1 MRARFDFGFLYT
13 DKHFCFQNPLGNV
26 NFAQAQ
32 VLIFAVVVFLSFIAN
47 GLIVVDNEDD
57 EENVKKKVKVFCKR
71 LRQRTCASGGHKK
84 LANGNRKSFRIFM
97 INRNS

>member
-1 MRARFDFGFLYT
+1 M
-13 DKHFCFQNPLGNV
+13 
-26 NFAQAQ
+26 
-32 VLIFAVVVFLSFIAN
+32 LIFVVVFLLFYGS
-47 GLIVVDNEDD
+47 GLIVVDDHDDD
-57 EENVKKKVKVFCKR
+57 EENVEKKVKVFCKR

>member
-1 MRARFDFGFLYT
+1 M
-13 DKHFCFQNPLGNV
+13 
-26 NFAQAQ
+26 
-32 VLIFAVVVFLSFIAN
+32 LIFVVVFLLFYGS
-47 GLIVVDNEDD
+47 GLIVVDDHDD
-57 EENVKKKVKVFCKR
+57 DNEENVEKKVKVFGKR